1 MIKKHISRK
10 GKERKVL
17 GTDGPSNVSN
27 TPEVF
32 LPE

>member
-1 MIKKHISRK
+1 MIKKHMSRK
-10 GKERKVL
+10 EKERKVL
-17 GTDGPSNVSN
+17 GTDRPSNVSN